1 MVERI
6 RDYDDD
12 NVHLARDD
20 PPVER
25 RVVRRDANY
34 SEPTDRRV
42 VRYDDDYPD
51 DDVTDRRATRREVIR
66 DDGPVVDT
74 VPVAPPAFSVGA
86 TFLGWCVASF
96 LTFVFLGLVGL
107 ALAPEI
113 AEATDGGAMTLAEAQ
128 NLGIVA
134 ALGALLAIFL
144 GYLIGGYA
152 AGRMSIWH
160 GVLHGALVPVW
171 TILFALL
178 AWGIGVATAANLG
191 FVVTGIDLGNIT
203 GATILAL
210 VVTLAVMFA
219 GAALGG
225 AWGERVD
232 EDAIE
237 AAPRARGTRYG
248 RSY

>member
-12 NVHLARDD
+12 NVYVARDD
-20 PPVER
+20 APMER
-25 RVVRRDANY
+25 RVVRRDDDYN
-34 SEPTDRRV
+34 EPSDRRV
-42 VRYDDDYPD
+42 VRRDADYHD
-51 DDVTDRRATRREVIR
+51 HDNTSRVTRREVVQE
-66 DDGPVVDT
+66 DGPIAET

-113 AEATDGGAMTLAEAQ
+113 AEATDGGAVTLAEAQ
-128 NLGIVA
+128 DLGIVA
-134 ALGALLAIFL
+134 ALGALLAVFL
-144 GYLIGGYA
+144 GYLVGGYA
-152 AGRMSIWH
+152 AGRISIWH

-178 AWGIGVATAANLG
+178 AWAIGIATAANLG
-191 FVVTGIDLGNIT
+191 FVVTSIDLGNIT

-237 AAPRARGTRYG
+237 ASPRARTTRYG
-248 RSY
+248 RTY